1 MTTAP
6 DVHAHFAP
14 AVKGEQSSNTMTVED
29 AQMITTG
36 LIKAL
41 ELRRVTP
48 TMLKELMMAVRAH
61 TEYFKHAEA
70 GPKEKF
76 DEKFSLSEEMG
87 EMIASIRALRK
98 TVFCPLTGGLVEG
111 QKLSDARDIMTTS
124 NQMMTMMVKTQEKIL
139 NIERF
144 RAVEQAT
151 IDVLKVLQD
160 DYEDWVDAMRK
171 HKESGEA
178 GEGPILDIFFRHM
191 QDMME
196 TPNE

>member
-1 MTTAP
+1 MVATP
-6 DVHAHFAP
+6 DVHEHFAP
-14 AVKGEQSSNTMTVED
+14 VVRDQQSNTMTVED
-29 AQMITTG
+29 AHMITTAT
-36 LIKAL
+36 IKAL
-41 ELRRVTP
+41 ELKRVTP
-48 TMLKELMMAVRAH
+48 SMLKELMLAVRTH
-61 TEYFKHAEA
+61 TDYFKVGEA

-98 TVFCPLTGGLVEG
+98 TVFCPATGGLVEG

-151 IDVLKVLQD
+151 IDVLKTLQD
-160 DYEDWVDAMRK
+160 DYEDWVSAMRE
-171 HKESGEA
+171 HKESGAA
-178 GEGPILDIFFRHM
+178 GEGPILDMFFRHM
-191 QDMME
+191 QEMME
-196 TPNE
+196 TPP